1 MPSSTSSCSMAARMS
16 VARLAPCPPSPPA
29 WQLSQVRLACPPL
42 GSLHVG
48 GHGSANTLLLCP
60 SHPAGTDPVSK
71 WWASFIGIVIH
82 WLQGDEEG
90 AERLYPLVE
99 TMPRA
104 LQSSE

>member
-1 MPSSTSSCSMAARMS
+1 M
-16 VARLAPCPPSPPA
+16 
-29 WQLSQVRLACPPL
+29 
-42 GSLHVG
+42 
-48 GHGSANTLLLCP
+48 
-60 SHPAGTDPVSK
+60 SK
-71 WWASFIGIVIH
+71 WWASIIGTVIH

>member
-1 MPSSTSSCSMAARMS
+1 MGATGLLDTP
-16 VARLAPCPPSPPA
+16 LPCPS
-29 WQLSQVRLACPPL
+29 R
-42 GSLHVG
+42 
-48 GHGSANTLLLCP
+48 
-60 SHPAGTDPVSK
+60 PAGTDPVSK
-71 WWASFIGIVIH
+71 WWASIIGTVIH

>member
-1 MPSSTSSCSMAARMS
+1 MGATGPLDAP
-16 VARLAPCPPSPPA
+16 LPCPSRP
-29 WQLSQVRLACPPL
+29 
-42 GSLHVG
+42 
-48 GHGSANTLLLCP
+48 T
-60 SHPAGTDPVSK
+60 GTDPVSK
-71 WWASFIGIVIH
+71 WWASIIGTVIH

>member
-1 MPSSTSSCSMAARMS
+1 MGSTG
-16 VARLAPCPPSPPA
+16 VAD
-29 WQLSQVRLACPPL
+29 
-42 GSLHVG
+42 
-48 GHGSANTLLLCP
+48 TLLPHP
-60 SHPAGTDPVSK
+60 SCPAGTDPVSK
-71 WWASFIGIVIH
+71 WWASIIGTVIH

>member
-1 MPSSTSSCSMAARMS
+1 MPSSTSSCSTAARMS
-16 VARLAPCPPSPPA
+16 VAHPAPPPPSLPA
-29 WQLSQVRLACPPL
+29 WRLSQVRLACPPW

-48 GHGSANTLLLCP
+48 SHGSGNTLLLCP

>member
-1 MPSSTSSCSMAARMS
+1 M
-16 VARLAPCPPSPPA
+16 L
-29 WQLSQVRLACPPL
+29 PL
-42 GSLHVG
+42 GTFRVWGPRGWWIPYSRV
-48 GHGSANTLLLCP
+48 P
-60 SHPAGTDPVSK
+60 SRPAGTDPVSK
-71 WWASFIGIVIH
+71 WWAAIIGTVIH

>member
-1 MPSSTSSCSMAARMS
+1 MWGAMGGETLCS
-16 VARLAPCPPSPPA
+16 
-29 WQLSQVRLACPPL
+29 
-42 GSLHVG
+42 
-48 GHGSANTLLLCP
+48 LCP

-99 TMPRA
+99 TMPRP